1 VNWLLSVA
9 VAGAISFSP
18 SVGGGTPVRPGSPT
32 GANLTVTASYT
43 SVMVAAPATYNWT
56 ITITND
62 VAEIIPG
69 LQLTIALPSQFSL
82 AATQA
87 PASDNTCGGTL
98 DLTVPGSVDLSGGS
112 TLDSG
117 ICSFMIVIQSNQVG
131 TYSFST
137 GAPQNGVDGSLGTP
151 ATISVTVDA
160 PPSGM
165 ARFTPGTI
173 KVGQTATL
181 EIDISN
187 PKTNPALFRGVA
199 LNEVLLSGLTGPT
212 GTQTACGGNLALTAP
227 NRIVLIEAYITPG
240 TTCTLT
246 IPVTATAPGTYVQQ
260 VSTLTT
266 LGHSWTNIAPATLT
280 VTSSSSAASPAA
292 PGQST
297 ATTPAATP
305 SAVPSDSAAVS
316 TASESPSPTASASA
330 SASTEAS
337 PSSGPADPGSSQP
350 VPPTSLVIVILGLAA
365 VALLG
370 GFGVW
375 WFRIRT

>member
-1 VNWLLSVA
+1 
-9 VAGAISFSP
+9 
-18 SVGGGTPVRPGSPT
+18 
-32 GANLTVTASYT
+32 
-43 SVMVAAPATYNWT
+43 
-56 ITITND
+56 
-62 VAEIIPG
+62 
-69 LQLTIALPSQFSL
+69 
-82 AATQA
+82 
-87 PASDNTCGGTL
+87 
-98 DLTVPGSVDLSGGS
+98 
-112 TLDSG
+112 
-117 ICSFMIVIQSNQVG
+117 
-131 TYSFST
+131 
-137 GAPQNGVDGSLGTP
+137 
-151 ATISVTVDA
+151 
-160 PPSGM
+160 M